1 MLMLKW
7 EFVLHANFLSF
18 MYVSTWIKT
27 TNFALNGYFIL
38 IRLET
43 QIHIYAI
50 KCIQNISNSLLSK
63 LKIFCL
69 NVHFS
74 AFKNLKGLLHNVSQ
88 ASRFETNFQVHAFD
102 VLRSIYVSYEKE
114 CQSRFGVSITYVC
127 ILWYF
132 YVYFSTTIEIPTNIF
147 TIPITKCSTAMV
159 VENIFTMRRSLLVS
173 FFLKYSD
180 INDMKPTAQK
190 LLEVFLVK

>member
-7 EFVLHANFLSF
+7 EIVLHANFLSF

-74 AFKNLKGLLHNVSQ
+74 AFKNLKGLLHNVS
-88 ASRFETNFQVHAFD
+88 
-102 VLRSIYVSYEKE
+102 
-114 CQSRFGVSITYVC
+114 
-127 ILWYF
+127 
-132 YVYFSTTIEIPTNIF
+132 
-147 TIPITKCSTAMV
+147 
-159 VENIFTMRRSLLVS
+159 
-173 FFLKYSD
+173 
-180 INDMKPTAQK
+180 
-190 LLEVFLVK
+190 